1 MQKKVRQEVSHLG
14 QKCSILSTNESI
26 KKPLKSIKKKRNFS
40 IVNFVFKKFI
50 IDFYRIINLAQNVVL
65 LISEVFSYEIFF
77 ILFFITSCTLYN
89 NQQRYSHFLYK
100 LSTFSLPSLRSIER
114 INCN

>member
-26 KKPLKSIKKKRNFS
+26 KKPLKSIKKKKNFS

-50 IDFYRIINLAQNVVL
+50 IDFLPYNQFSSECRIFDLKGI
-65 LISEVFSYEIFF
+65 LIRDIFHPIF
-77 ILFFITSCTLYN
+77 YHLVHTL
-89 NQQRYSHFLYK
+89 
-100 LSTFSLPSLRSIER
+100 
-114 INCN
+114 